1 MKNITKAQLKSAQL
15 GLTSYNVMTKKNE
28 EALSKWKSDTLEDG
42 VKYTWFLT
50 ESKGGTL
57 PRPQYDE
64 LHVASMVTMNQD
76 TQYFTDGAKMKEF
89 TPSQKNA
96 EYTWKSG
103 KRAGTTTT
111 VGNAFSRCKSDAQ
124 SRMAKMADDL
134 NPEVKTLAGRKK
146 GADQKAPTPPVSDE
160 VKMREAIN
168 KCLKIAEKA
177 ELPIYDV
184 VALTKALN
192 DAQRILSV
200 RITK

>member
-15 GLTSYNVMTKKNE
+15 GLTAYNVMTRKNE
-28 EALSKWKSDTLEDG
+28 ESLAKWQSDTLGEG

-50 ESKGGTL
+50 EKKGGTL

-64 LHVASMVTMNQD
+64 LHVASMVTMNED

-96 EYTWKSG
+96 EYTWKAG

-111 VGNAFSRCKSDAQ
+111 VGKAFSTCKSDAQ

-146 GADQKAPTPPVSDE
+146 GADQVENTPLTRLRTKIS
-160 VKMREAIN
+160 EA
-168 KCLKIAEKA
+168 LKIIEKD
-177 ELPIYDV
+177 EMPTYDPV
-184 VALTKALN
+184 KLVADLN
-192 DAQRILSV
+192 SIMRSISGV
-200 RITK
+200 K